1 MGNAFGSRIISAV
14 MVGFPVCIGLA
25 AQGYC
30 IMEVH
35 LDPSRI
41 PDGRRSLSALFDG
54 SIMAQGDGTAI
65 HCIRRT
71 GSYTHGNVIDGIC
84 ISIRTDGDGP
94 DIRHACGTNVVAG
107 SGFRPDGDAFP
118 SRGFCLMADGNG
130 AFTIISIVPGVGLIT
145 QNNTIL
151 HMDGRFGA
159 NGNGI
164 SGPIVIIPCRINRLP
179 DGDTSV
185 VDGVAVQ
192 PQGQGILFHRI
203 AIADGDAVIPVSAH
217 RIFPTDFVVAAQS
230 QGIGPV
236 TVLVSPNTAL

>member
-1 MGNAFGSRIISAV
+1 MVRRTYGNSGQSGIPHRIGTGIVIFVIACRVISPLI
-14 MVGFPVCIGLA
+14 VGFPVCIGLA

-35 LDPSRI
+35 LDPGGI

-84 ISIRTDGDGP
+84 IGIGTDGDGP
-94 DIRHACGTNVVAG
+94 DVLHTGRTTVVAS

-130 AFTIISIVPGVGLIT
+130 TFVIITIVPGIGFIT
-145 QNNTIL
+145 
-151 HMDGRFGA
+151 
-159 NGNGI
+159 
-164 SGPIVIIPCRINRLP
+164 
-179 DGDTSV
+179 
-185 VDGVAVQ
+185 
-192 PQGQGILFHRI
+192 
-203 AIADGDAVIPVSAH
+203 
-217 RIFPTDFVVAAQS
+217 
-230 QGIGPV
+230 
-236 TVLVSPNTAL
+236 